1 MGEKEGGAMID
12 QGYFADKL
20 NDERQRA
27 VKTLGWADNELK
39 SHDMSIQEAMPDS
52 ADDEIADS
60 ATETL
65 TMELDASYQRRAT
78 SRLNAIDSALQ
89 RIRLGQFGTC
99 VNCGKEISRARLE
112 AIPWTPYCRDC
123 AQELEVLD

>member
-1 MGEKEGGAMID
+1 MID
-12 QGYFADKL
+12 QGYFEEKL
-20 NDERQRA
+20 NDARQRA

-39 SHDMSIQEAMPDS
+39 NHDMSIQEAMPDS

-65 TMELDASYQRRAT
+65 TMELDAAYQRRAS

-89 RIRLGQFGTC
+89 RMRIGQFGIC
-99 VNCGKEISRARLE
+99 ANCGMEIARARLE
-112 AIPWTPYCRDC
+112 AIPWTPYCRAC
-123 AQELEVLD
+123 AQDLQALD

>member
-1 MGEKEGGAMID
+1 MID
-12 QGYFADKL
+12 QGYFEDKL

-27 VKTLGWADNELK
+27 VKIMGWADSEFK

-52 ADDEIADS
+52 ADDEIADA
-60 ATETL
+60 ATDTL
-65 TMELDASYQRRAT
+65 TMELDSAFQRGAAARVT
-78 SRLNAIDSALQ
+78 AIDGALQ
-89 RIRLGQFGTC
+89 RMRLGQFGTC

-123 AQELEVLD
+123 AQDLQALD